1 MSVNGL
7 FIYFH
12 FCIYLCLA
20 ALGLFMAALAFL
32 LWLSVAAESGS
43 YSLVVIDILIA
54 VASPGHV
61 GFSSCSSQALE
72 PRLGSC
78 GAWA

>member
-1 MSVNGL
+1 MVFLYTFISVL
-7 FIYFH
+7 Y
-12 FCIYLCLA
+12 LA

-43 YSLVVIDILIA
+43 YSLVVIGVLIA

-78 GAWA
+78 GPQA